1 MDEQAII
8 TLSIEGTK
16 LLLRGSKEVLAALVA
31 AIRYSA
37 DKMIPARKCR
47 DFLTSTS
54 EVRFISMSDK
64 AIETFKKVARPYGL
78 RYLHLHD
85 SNGDGLSTLM
95 VRGEDAAVINRL
107 IERNKLAVLTD
118 VTQAEIE
125 RDPSKAADVNE
136 LPEVVIGKD
145 QVRVQDAV
153 KEARGSAQDLLK
165 PEPNPTKGQT
175 ERKSRL
181 SSDGLKTSVT
191 EQETEELWADV
202 TASID
207 KDFAERIEEK
217 RQHNFELY
225 NQDDPLLGEKVV
237 KTKRTVPVQDKP
249 SVMKKLEA
257 AKNVNTQK
265 EARIAEAVRQMQAGG
280 HTSNTDKVI
289 QKTPKVKPQKL
300 RR

>member
-1 MDEQAII
+1 
-8 TLSIEGTK
+8 
-16 LLLRGSKEVLAALVA
+16 
-31 AIRYSA
+31 
-37 DKMIPARKCR
+37 
-47 DFLTSTS
+47 
-54 EVRFISMSDK
+54 MSDE
-64 AIETFKKVARPYGL
+64 AIETFKKAARPYGL

-125 RDPSKAADVNE
+125 RDPSKAADINE
-136 LPEVVIGKD
+136 PIPEVVIGKD

-165 PEPNPTKGQT
+165 PEPNPTKQ
-175 ERKSRL
+175 KSRL
-181 SSDGLKTSVT
+181 SSKGLKTSEM
-191 EQETEELWADV
+191 EQEAEELWADV

-280 HTSNTDKVI
+280 RTSNTDKVI

>member
-1 MDEQAII
+1 
-8 TLSIEGTK
+8 
-16 LLLRGSKEVLAALVA
+16 
-31 AIRYSA
+31 
-37 DKMIPARKCR
+37 
-47 DFLTSTS
+47 
-54 EVRFISMSDK
+54 MSDE
-64 AIETFKKVARPYGL
+64 AIETFKKAVRPYGL

-125 RDPSKAADVNE
+125 RDPSKAANINE
-136 LPEVVIGKD
+136 PIPEVVIGKD

-181 SSDGLKTSVT
+181 SSDDLKTSVT
-191 EQETEELWADV
+191 EQEAEEIWADV

-265 EARIAEAVRQMQAGG
+265 EARIAEAVRQAGG
-280 HTSNTDKVI
+280 RTSNTDKVI
-289 QKTPKVKPQKL
+289 QKTPKVKPQRLTRK
-300 RR
+300 

>member
-54 EVRFISMSDK
+54 EVRFISMSDE
-64 AIETFKKVARPYGL
+64 AIETFKKAARPYGL

-125 RDPSKAADVNE
+125 RDPSKAADINE
-136 LPEVVIGKD
+136 PIPEVVIGKD

-153 KEARGSAQDLLK
+153 K
-165 PEPNPTKGQT
+165 
-175 ERKSRL
+175 
-181 SSDGLKTSVT
+181 
-191 EQETEELWADV
+191 
-202 TASID
+202 
-207 KDFAERIEEK
+207 
-217 RQHNFELY
+217 
-225 NQDDPLLGEKVV
+225 
-237 KTKRTVPVQDKP
+237 
-249 SVMKKLEA
+249 
-257 AKNVNTQK
+257 
-265 EARIAEAVRQMQAGG
+265 
-280 HTSNTDKVI
+280 
-289 QKTPKVKPQKL
+289 
-300 RR
+300 

>member
-54 EVRFISMSDK
+54 EVRFISMDDA
-64 AIETFKKVARPYGL
+64 AIETFKKAARPYGL

-107 IERNKLAVLTD
+107 IERNKLAALTD

-136 LPEVVIGKD
+136 FPEVVIGKD

-153 KEARGSAQDLLK
+153 KEVRGSAQDLLK

-175 ERKSRL
+175 EEQKSRL

-191 EQETEELWADV
+191 EQEAEELWADV

-207 KDFAERIEEK
+207 KDFADRIEEK

-225 NQDDPLLGEKVV
+225 NQDDPLLGEKAT
-237 KTKRTVPVQDKP
+237 KAKRTVPVQDKP
-249 SVMKKLEA
+249 SVLQKPSTHRKKQGSRRLCA
-257 AKNVNTQK
+257 RCRQVDVLQIPIRSFTKHQK
-265 EARIAEAVRQMQAGG
+265 
-280 HTSNTDKVI
+280 
-289 QKTPKVKPQKL
+289 
-300 RR
+300 

>member
-64 AIETFKKVARPYGL
+64 AIETFKKAARPYGL

-225 NQDDPLLGEKVV
+225 NQDDPLLGEEVV

-249 SVMKKLEA
+249 SVMKMLEA

-280 HTSNTDKVI
+280 RTSNTDKVI

>member
-1 MDEQAII
+1 
-8 TLSIEGTK
+8 
-16 LLLRGSKEVLAALVA
+16 
-31 AIRYSA
+31 
-37 DKMIPARKCR
+37 
-47 DFLTSTS
+47 
-54 EVRFISMSDK
+54 MSDE
-64 AIETFKKVARPYGL
+64 AIETFQKAARPYGL

-125 RDPSKAADVNE
+125 RDPSKAADINE
-136 LPEVVIGKD
+136 PIPEVVIGKD

-175 ERKSRL
+175 EQKSRL
-181 SSDGLKTSVT
+181 SSKGLKTSEM
-191 EQETEELWADV
+191 EQEAEELWADV

-280 HTSNTDKVI
+280 RASNTDKVI
-289 QKTPKVKPQKL
+289 QKTPKVKPQRLTRK
-300 RR
+300 

>member
-1 MDEQAII
+1 M
-8 TLSIEGTK
+8 
-16 LLLRGSKEVLAALVA
+16 
-31 AIRYSA
+31 
-37 DKMIPARKCR
+37 
-47 DFLTSTS
+47 STS
-54 EVRFISMSDK
+54 EVRFISMSDE
-64 AIETFKKVARPYGL
+64 AIETFKKAARPYGL

-107 IERNKLAVLTD
+107 IEHNKLTVLTD

-125 RDPSKAADVNE
+125 RDPSKAANINE
-136 LPEVVIGKD
+136 LPKVVIGKD

-165 PEPNPTKGQT
+165 SEPNPTKGQT

-191 EQETEELWADV
+191 EQEAEELWADV

-237 KTKRTVPVQDKP
+237 KTKCTVPVQDKP

-280 HTSNTDKVI
+280 RTSNTDKVI
-289 QKTPKVKPQKL
+289 QKTPKVKPQRLTRK
-300 RR
+300 

>member
-1 MDEQAII
+1 
-8 TLSIEGTK
+8 
-16 LLLRGSKEVLAALVA
+16 
-31 AIRYSA
+31 
-37 DKMIPARKCR
+37 
-47 DFLTSTS
+47 
-54 EVRFISMSDK
+54 MSDE
-64 AIETFKKVARPYGL
+64 AIEAFKKAARPYGL

-125 RDPSKAADVNE
+125 RDPSKAADINE
-136 LPEVVIGKD
+136 PIPEVVIGKD

-153 KEARGSAQDLLK
+153 KEARGSAQELLK

-175 ERKSRL
+175 EQKSRL
-181 SSDGLKTSVT
+181 SSKGLKTSET
-191 EQETEELWADV
+191 EQEATEKLWADV

-207 KDFAERIEEK
+207 KDFADRIEEK

-225 NQDDPLLGEKVV
+225 NQDDPLLGEKTTNV
-237 KTKRTVPVQDKP
+237 KRTVPVQDKP

-257 AKNVNTQK
+257 AKTVNTQK
-265 EARIAEAVRQMQAGG
+265 EARIAEAVRQMQAGER
-280 HTSNTDKVI
+280 TSNTDKVI
-289 QKTPKVKPQKL
+289 QKTPKVKPQRL
-300 RR
+300 RK